1 MERRY
6 KLRKQQLLEDAEL
19 KTELSK
25 GILDRLQSFVEPFA
39 NTFRRRDT
47 QENVQQYVGGLLSD
61 LERKNVESIAY
72 RNDRDRRAFQYFI
85 GISLWDF
92 RPLERELVCRVGR
105 DLGQDN
111 GVIVFD
117 PSGHRKCGRDSV
129 GVQRQWLGRLGK
141 VENGQVGIYMG
152 YVTGCG
158 HALVATRLYLPK
170 EWANDRKRRKKC
182 SIPKEVRFQTRHE
195 LALAMLQEYGLL
207 LPHRWVTGDDE
218 MGRSTA
224 FRQQLRALS
233 ENYFLAVPSNTKI
246 RDLEAP
252 LRPYPGQGAPR
263 KVPFQRVDQWVDMLS
278 DQEWTQLDVRDGEK
292 GPLVLEIV
300 KRRVVARTEH
310 RREKSTEE
318 LLVVTRY
325 LDESRKM
332 KYDYHLS
339 SAPTQTPLAELA
351 RVSKAEHMVEN
362 GLKRAKSEAG
372 LSDYE
377 TRTWPGWYHHQ
388 ILSLIATWFLICE
401 ARRGKKIYACDYGS
415 ADSNTP
421 GYPSASSLR
430 SSTSRLGNPV
440 GSTPKHSKRISEV
453 LSLQET

>member
-6 KLRKQQLLEDAEL
+6 KLRKQKLLEDAEL
-19 KTELSK
+19 KMELSK

-39 NTFRRRDT
+39 NAFRRRDT
-47 QENVQQYVGGLLSD
+47 KENVQQYVGGLLSD
-61 LERKNVESIAY
+61 LERKNVEAIAY

-92 RPLERELVCRVGR
+92 RPLEKELVFQVGR
-105 DLGQDN
+105 DLGQDD

-117 PSGHRKCGRDSV
+117 PSGHRKWGRDSV
-129 GVQRQWLGRLGK
+129 GVQRPWLGRLGK
-141 VENGQVGIYMG
+141 VENCQVGVYMG
-152 YVTGCG
+152 YVAGCG
-158 HALVATRLYLPK
+158 HALAATRLYLPK

-195 LALAMLQEYGLL
+195 LALAMLQAYGLL
-207 LPHRWVTGDDE
+207 LPDRWVTGDDE

-252 LRPYPGQGAPR
+252 LPPYQGHGAPR
-263 KVPFQRVDQWVDMLS
+263 KVPFQRVDKWIDLLS
-278 DQEWTQLDVRDGEK
+278 DQDWTQLDVRDGEK

-310 RREKSTEE
+310 SREKSTEE

-339 SAPTQTPLAELA
+339 NAAAETPLAELA

-362 GLKRAKSEAG
+362 GLKRAKSQAG

-377 TRTWPGWYHHQ
+377 TRTWPEWYHHQ

-401 ARRGKKIYACDYGS
+401 ARRGKKIYAGDYGS
-415 ADSNTP
+415 LDSNII

-430 SSTSRLGNPV
+430 SSTSRLGNPI
-440 GSTPKHSKRISEV
+440 GATQKHSKRTRTV

>member
-1 MERRY
+1 MERRFE
-6 KLRKQQLLEDAEL
+6 LRKQQLLEDAEL
-19 KTELSK
+19 KSGLSK
-25 GILDRLQSFVEPFA
+25 GMLDRLETFVKPFA
-39 NTFRRRDT
+39 ATLGRRDT
-47 QENVQQYVGGLLSD
+47 QENAHQYIGGLLSD

-85 GISLWDF
+85 GISPWDF
-92 RPLERELVCRVGR
+92 YPLEKELVCQIGQE
-105 DLGQDN
+105 LGQDD

-117 PSGHRKCGRDSV
+117 PSGHRKYGQDSV

-141 VENGQVGIYMG
+141 IENCQVGIYMA

-182 SIPKEVRFQTRHE
+182 SVPKEVRFQTRHE
-195 LALAMLQEYGLL
+195 LALTMLQEHGSL
-207 LPHRWVTGDDE
+207 LPHHWVTGDDE

-224 FRQQLRALS
+224 FRQQLRVSS
-233 ENYFLAVPSNTKI
+233 ENYLLAVPSNTKI

-252 LRPYPGQGAPR
+252 LPPYQGHGAPR
-263 KVPFQRVDQWVDMLS
+263 KVPFQRVDKWVHTLS
-278 DQEWTQLDVRDGEK
+278 DKDWVRIDVRDGEK

-310 RREKSTEE
+310 SREKSTEE
-318 LLVVTRY
+318 ILVVTRY

-339 SAPTQTPLAELA
+339 NAAPETPLVELA
-351 RVSKAEHMVEN
+351 RVSKAEHLVEN

-377 TRTWPGWYHHQ
+377 IRTWPGWYHHQ

-415 ADSNTP
+415 ADSNAA

-430 SSTSRLGNPV
+430 SSISGLGDPI
-440 GSTPKHSKRISEV
+440 GSTQKYSKRISTV

>member
-1 MERRY
+1 MEQRY
-6 KLRKQQLLEDAEL
+6 SLRKRLLLEDAEL
-19 KTELSK
+19 KTDLSK
-25 GILDRLQSFVEPFA
+25 GMLDRLQSFVEPFA
-39 NTFRRRDT
+39 NTFRRCDT
-47 QENVQQYVGGLLSD
+47 KANVQQYVGGLLSD

-92 RPLERELVCRVGR
+92 RPLEKELVCQVGR
-105 DLGQDN
+105 DLGQDD

-141 VENGQVGIYMG
+141 VENCQVGIYMG

-158 HALVATRLYLPK
+158 HALAATRLYLPK

-182 SIPKEVRFQTRHE
+182 SIPKEVRFRTRHE

-207 LPHRWVTGDDE
+207 LPHRWVAGDDE

-224 FRQQLRALS
+224 FRQQLRAFS
-233 ENYFLAVPSNTKI
+233 ENYFLSVPSNTKI

-252 LRPYPGQGAPR
+252 LPPYQGHGAPR
-263 KVPFQRVDQWVDMLS
+263 KVPFQRVDKWVEMLS
-278 DQEWTQLDVRDGEK
+278 DQDWTQLDVRDGEK
-292 GPLVLEIV
+292 GPLVLDIL

-310 RREKSTEE
+310 SREKSTEE

-339 SAPTQTPLAELA
+339 NAAAETPLAELA

-362 GLKRAKSEAG
+362 GLKRAKSQAG

-401 ARRGKKIYACDYGS
+401 ARRGKKIYACDYGPT
-415 ADSNTP
+415 DSNTTGHP
-421 GYPSASSLR
+421 PASSLR
-430 SSTSRLGNPV
+430 SSTSGLGNPV
-440 GSTPKHSKRISEV
+440 RSAQKHSKRISQV
-453 LSLQET
+453 LSLQKT

>member
-1 MERRY
+1 MERRFE
-6 KLRKQQLLEDAEL
+6 LRKQQLLEDAEL
-19 KTELSK
+19 KSELSK
-25 GILDRLQSFVEPFA
+25 GMLDRLETFVKPFA
-39 NTFRRRDT
+39 ARLGRRDT
-47 QENVQQYVGGLLSD
+47 RENAHQYIGGLLSD

-85 GISLWDF
+85 GISPWDF
-92 RPLERELVCRVGR
+92 YPLEKELVCQAGR
-105 DLGQDN
+105 DLGQDD

-117 PSGHRKCGRDSV
+117 PSGHRKYGQDSV
-129 GVQRQWLGRLGK
+129 AVQRQWLGRLGK
-141 VENGQVGIYMG
+141 VENCQVGIYMG
-152 YVTGCG
+152 YVTRCG
-158 HALVATRLYLPK
+158 HALAATRLYLPK
-170 EWANDRKRRKKC
+170 EWAKDRKRRKKC

-207 LPHRWVTGDDE
+207 LPHRWITGDDE

-233 ENYFLAVPSNTKI
+233 ENYLLAVPSNTKI

-252 LRPYPGQGAPR
+252 LPLYQGHGAPR
-263 KVPFQRVDQWVDMLS
+263 KVPFQRADKWVDTLS
-278 DQEWTQLDVRDGEK
+278 DQDWTRINVRDGEK

-310 RREKSTEE
+310 SRKKSTEE

-339 SAPTQTPLAELA
+339 NAVAETPLAELA
-351 RVSKAEHMVEN
+351 RVSKAEHLVEN

-401 ARRGKKIYACDYGS
+401 ARRGKKIHTCNHGS
-415 ADSNTP
+415 VGSNVI
-421 GYPSASSLR
+421 GYTSSSSLR
-430 SSTSRLGNPV
+430 SSTSGLGNPIS
-440 GSTPKHSKRISEV
+440 STQKYSKRISTV